1 MTFLEKV
8 QLIERVDQL
17 IRMKATGSA
26 HDLADRIEVSRSTV
40 YELIECMKA
49 MGAEIDYCR
58 HKQSFYYVE
67 DKILAIGFV
76 NKRKIRGG
84 KIFFQDFFHLS
95 GFFGQTQNTF
105 VPRLEDQ
112 AAD

>member
-17 IRMKATGSA
+17 IRMKATGTAQELS
-26 HDLADRIEVSRSTV
+26 DRLGISRSTV
-40 YELIECMKA
+40 YELIECMKG
-49 MGAEIDYCR
+49 MGAEIEYCR
-58 HKQSFYYVE
+58 HKISFYYAE

-84 KIFFQDFFHLS
+84 KTFFGNSFGLS
-95 GFFGQTQNTF
+95 GIFGQTQNTF
-105 VPRLEDQ
+105 DPKPEVQ

>member
-8 QLIERVDQL
+8 QVIERVDQL
-17 IRMKATGSA
+17 IRMKSTGTA
-26 HDLADRIEVSRSTV
+26 QDLSDRIGISRSTV

-49 MGAEIDYCR
+49 MGAEIEYCR
-58 HKQSFYYVE
+58 DKQSYYYRE

-76 NKRKIRGG
+76 NKEKIRGG
-84 KIFFQDFFHLS
+84 KIFFQNFFDLS

-105 VPRLEDQ
+105 VPGPEDQ

>member
-26 HDLADRIEVSRSTV
+26 EDLSDRIGVSRSTV
-40 YELIECMKA
+40 YELIDCMRA
-49 MGAEIDYCR
+49 MGAEIEYCR
-58 HKQSFYYVE
+58 HRQSFYYLE
-67 DKILAIGFV
+67 EKILAIGFV

-84 KIFFQDFFHLS
+84 RDIFYSLS
-95 GFFGQTQNTF
+95 ECPGFSDK
-105 VPRLEDQ
+105 RSIYLC
-112 AAD
+112 

>member
-1 MTFLEKV
+1 MSHSSHNLSS
-8 QLIERVDQL
+8 LDQL
-17 IRMKATGSA
+17 IGIKESGSA
-26 HDLADRIEVSRSTV
+26 HDLADRIEVSRSAV

-67 DKILAIGFV
+67 DKTLAIGFV
-76 NKRKIRGG
+76 NKRKVRGG

-105 VPRLEDQ
+105 VSRPEDQ